1 MSGHQ
6 ENSPAIS
13 AVLLCRNERN
23 HIAECVES
31 LLAQQV
37 PDGGFE
43 LLVIDGMSDD
53 GTRDVLKIIALN
65 ARCIRLLDNEQRVTP
80 CGMNM
85 GIRCARGKWVAV
97 LGSHNRYAPDYLQ
110 RCYEVANKTG
120 ADNVGGS
127 MYCEG
132 IEKVQE
138 AIAAAHHSPFSCG
151 GAPWHDPN
159 FEGRVDTVFG
169 GFYKREVFEW
179 IGYFD
184 ESLVRNQDDEFNL
197 RLSKAGGL
205 VWHSPKIRSWY
216 RPRASLPALFNQYVQ
231 YGYWKVR
238 VIQKHKLPASWR
250 HLVPAVF
257 LLALLSSFLL
267 SAFSFVLIALRSQ
280 VSSRN
285 PEVLHFSFQLSAFSF
300 LLILSAYLLAV
311 VAASFVTAAKSQWKL
326 LPILPL
332 VFPCYHFGYGYGFLR
347 GIWDFVIRRK
357 RGHKS
362 FETLTR

>member
-1 MSGHQ
+1 
-6 ENSPAIS
+6 
-13 AVLLCRNERN
+13 
-23 HIAECVES
+23 
-31 LLAQQV
+31 
-37 PDGGFE
+37 
-43 LLVIDGMSDD
+43 
-53 GTRDVLKIIALN
+53 
-65 ARCIRLLDNEQRVTP
+65 
-80 CGMNM
+80 
-85 GIRCARGKWVAV
+85 
-97 LGSHNRYAPDYLQ
+97 
-110 RCYEVANKTG
+110 
-120 ADNVGGS
+120 